1 MTNHREVFSKLQN
14 WLKQRVQVVLD
25 ESDSHKSTIRFMIL
39 FEKTIKSSIVVDPS
53 RVVFN
58 LPLFCPDR
66 AGIGS
71 RGSILCYCTPSNLK
85 GRVLN
90 LKNSLNLTGN
100 FGSILGECSNEIRNL
115 TRYCLA
121 FRVLRRLLRL
131 SSAFWSGLDCFC
143 LLSDFHQVSQQL

>member
-1 MTNHREVFSKLQN
+1 MEAAIVEYSPQKRRKQEVFSKLRN

-25 ESDSHKSTIRFMIL
+25 ESGSHKSTIRFMIL

-71 RGSILCYCTPSNLK
+71 RGSILYYCASVK
-85 GRVLN
+85 
-90 LKNSLNLTGN
+90 SE
-100 FGSILGECSNEIRNL
+100 S
-115 TRYCLA
+115 
-121 FRVLRRLLRL
+121 
-131 SSAFWSGLDCFC
+131 
-143 LLSDFHQVSQQL
+143 